1 MKWIFVII
9 DGAADNGKNTSF
21 ETANTPNLDYLT
33 SKSKVGLMY
42 TVGKGIAPESD
53 TAVISLLGNKIKN
66 YTGRGP
72 FEAYGFGIKLKENE
86 IAFRANFAS
95 FENGNLIDRR
105 VGRLLKTSEAKELAK
120 IINRKV
126 KFDDKDAYFKF
137 YSTIEHRGV
146 LIIGHKKKKLCPK
159 VSNVDVGYKI
169 VNGVPIASK
178 ESKVLSLAKPLSPRA
193 KRTADLVNEFFIKA
207 REVLNDAE
215 VNKKREKKGLL
226 PANGILIRG
235 AGNKL
240 YPMKNINEL
249 TGKHWAA
256 IVGMPLEKG
265 IARNAGMDLLSFDY
279 PEIRTYDIYRHLHR
293 CLCTEIKNAK
303 EKIKKYWN
311 KYDAFYVHFK
321 ETDIPGHDGLK
332 EEKVKMIEKIDKKF
346 FSFARK
352 LDARVIVTCDHA
364 TPTTLKRH
372 SDDPVPIMIT
382 GESDGI
388 DKFGE
393 NYFKEGSLHFNHGYE
408 LMKYL
413 VGVERNENRNCS
425 N

>member
-21 ETANTPNLDYLT
+21 ESANTPNLDYLA

-42 TVGKGIAPESD
+42 TIGEGIAPESD

-72 FEAYGFGIKLKENE
+72 FEAYGFGINLKENE

-95 FENGNLIDRR
+95 FDDGTLIDRR
-105 VGRLLKTSEAKELAK
+105 VGRLLKTSEAKALAEL
-120 IINRKV
+120 INKKV
-126 KFDDKDAYFKF
+126 KLDDKDAYFKF

-146 LIIGHKKKKLCPK
+146 LILGHKKKRLCQK
-159 VSNVDVGYKI
+159 ITNLDVGYKI

-178 ESKVLSLAKPLSPRA
+178 EAKALSLVEPLSPRA
-193 KRTADLVNEFFIKA
+193 KYTAKLVNEFFVKV
-207 REVLNDAE
+207 RKVLDSSDI
-215 VNKKREKKGLL
+215 NKKRVKKGLL
-226 PANGILIRG
+226 PANGILLRG
-235 AGNKL
+235 AGRKL

-249 TGKHWAA
+249 TGKKWAA

-265 IARNAGMDLLSFDY
+265 IAKHAGMDLLSFDY
-279 PEIRTYDIYRHLHR
+279 PEIKSYDIYKHLHR
-293 CLCTEIKNAK
+293 CLCTEIRNAK
-303 EKIKKYWN
+303 EKIKKYWD

-332 EEKVKMIEKIDKKF
+332 EEKVRMIEKIDKKF
-346 FSFARK
+346 FSFVKK
-352 LDARVIVTCDHA
+352 LDARIIVTCDHA
-364 TPTTLKRH
+364 TPVKLKRH
-372 SDDPVPIMIT
+372 SSDPVPIIVS
-382 GESDGI
+382 GESDNI

-393 NYFKEGSLHFNHGYE
+393 NYFKNGSLKFAHGYE
-408 LMKYL
+408 LMKFL
-413 VGVERNENRNCS
+413 VGVEKNENRS
-425 N
+425 NSN